1 MKWQYLLMS
10 LVALSSVATAHWSD
24 LSVAEISSQGNQVQ
38 MVLTYPTGL
47 TAFADSD
54 KNGSL
59 SVSEVT
65 ANQAKLEQTL
75 GEKIKITTDGQAG
88 RLSLESAFA
97 PSTNKQTSS
106 QTHSTLRLSY
116 QFDSPVIQYKV
127 FYNLFVTGVS
137 TASCV
142 ATIQHNDQAQ
152 SVVFTPNNLEYAV
165 GNEATAPVNLIGF
178 IQLGFEHILTGYDHL
193 LFLLALLALGGNLVY
208 LLKVIT
214 AFTVAHSIT
223 IALTTLGIIQLPS
236 QIIESGIALSIS
248 LVALENIWRR
258 FDAPKLERGRWLLVF
273 AFGLLHGMGFAG
285 ILQELQVP
293 RSNLPLAIFGFNAG
307 VEIGQ
312 LSVVI
317 PAFLL
322 LTWLKKLHWNI
333 PVQYAASAVAVLAG
347 GYWFVERAFLG

>member
-1 MKWQYLLMS
+1 MKWLYLLIS
-10 LVALSSVATAHWSD
+10 LLVLNSVATAHWSD
-24 LSVAEISSQGNQVQ
+24 LSVAEISSQDKQVQ
-38 MVLTYPTGL
+38 MLLTYPTGL

-59 SVSEVT
+59 SVAEVS
-65 ANQAKLEQTL
+65 ANQAKLEQML
-75 GEKIKITTDGQAG
+75 GEKIKITMADQAG
-88 RLSLESAFA
+88 RLSLESAF
-97 PSTNKQTSS
+97 SQNTNKQTSS
-106 QTHSTLRLSY
+106 QTHSTVRLRY
-116 QFDSPVIQYKV
+116 QFDSPVTQYKI
-127 FYNLFVTGVS
+127 FYNLFVAGVS

-142 ATIQHNDQAQ
+142 ATVQHNNEMQ
-152 SVVFTPNNLEYAV
+152 SVVFTPNNLELNV
-165 GNEATAPVNLIGF
+165 GIQMASVNLIGF

-193 LFLLALLALGGNLVY
+193 LFLLALLALGGGLVY

-223 IALTTLGIIQLPS
+223 IALTTLGIIGLPS

-258 FDAPKLERGRWLLVF
+258 FDVPKLERGRWLLVF

-293 RSNLPLAIFGFNAG
+293 PNNLPLAILGFNVG

-312 LSVVI
+312 LLVVI

-322 LTWLKKLHWNI
+322 LTWLKKLRWNI
-333 PVQYAASAVAVLAG
+333 PVQYAASAAAVLAG
-347 GYWFVERAFLG
+347 GYWFIERAFFG